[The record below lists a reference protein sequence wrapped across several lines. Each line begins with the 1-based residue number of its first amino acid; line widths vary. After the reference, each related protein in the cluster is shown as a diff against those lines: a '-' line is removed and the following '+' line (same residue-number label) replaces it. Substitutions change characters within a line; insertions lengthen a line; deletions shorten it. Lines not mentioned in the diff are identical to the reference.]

1 MTTAEER
8 RARVNEGQRE
18 PGGIPLGNHRAWQV
32 RSLALTVSWQET
44 DGGYGAGV
52 TGSSRSWRDLL
63 AMFAQEALIVEK
75 TLKTQCTLLTSLAL
89 TSLLA
94 WEWWSGSGVP
104 DCRAGLPLAQGPLTL
119 LGLGTGVGGP

>member
-1 MTTAEER
+1 
-8 RARVNEGQRE
+8 
-18 PGGIPLGNHRAWQV
+18 
-32 RSLALTVSWQET
+32 
-44 DGGYGAGV
+44 
-52 TGSSRSWRDLL
+52 
-63 AMFAQEALIVEK
+63 MFAQEALIVEK